1 MYLLTTLFTR
11 AAVGSWCCEASAD
24 HGAARMKTHSGAKTC
39 VLSRVLLVRR
49 ILEEG
54 RDRGE
59 VACSLGISLRTV
71 QKWLRRY
78 RLEGRQGL
86 QDRSSAPRG
95 RPQPWSAAA
104 VERVLQL
111 RRRGLTGVAVARTCG
126 VPRPTVSRILR
137 KHRLSR
143 QRDIEPSEPA
153 RRYEHAAPGD
163 LLHVDTKKLA
173 RIGRVGHRIDGDRS
187 KHVRGIGWEFVH
199 VCIDD
204 HSRLSYVEVLPD
216 ECKNTTEAF
225 LDRAFGFFA
234 ARGVRPSFTRPYRP
248 RTNGKAERFIQ
259 TALREWAYYQP
270 YSRSTQRTLALRRW
284 LHYYNHHRQHSALGG
299 RPPASRVNNLVRT
312 NN

>member
-1 MYLLTTLFTR
+1 
-11 AAVGSWCCEASAD
+11 
-24 HGAARMKTHSGAKTC
+24 MKTHSGAKTC

-95 RPQPWSAAA
+95 RPQQWSAAA
-104 VERVLQL
+104 V
-111 RRRGLTGVAVARTCG
+111 
-126 VPRPTVSRILR
+126 
-137 KHRLSR
+137 
-143 QRDIEPSEPA
+143 EPSEPA

-187 KHVRGIGWEFVH
+187 KHVRGIGWE
-199 VCIDD
+199 
-204 HSRLSYVEVLPD
+204 
-216 ECKNTTEAF
+216 
-225 LDRAFGFFA
+225 
-234 ARGVRPSFTRPYRP
+234 
-248 RTNGKAERFIQ
+248 
-259 TALREWAYYQP
+259 
-270 YSRSTQRTLALRRW
+270 
-284 LHYYNHHRQHSALGG
+284 
-299 RPPASRVNNLVRT
+299 
-312 NN
+312 

>member
-1 MYLLTTLFTR
+1 
-11 AAVGSWCCEASAD
+11 
-24 HGAARMKTHSGAKTC
+24 MKTHSGAKTC
-39 VLSRVLLVRR
+39 LSSRVLLVRR

-59 VACSLGISLRTV
+59 VASSLGISLRTV

-95 RPQPWSAAA
+95 RPQQWSAAA

-143 QRDIEPSEPA
+143 QCDIEPSEPA

-216 ECKNTTEAF
+216 ERKNTTEAF

-234 ARGVRPSFTRPYRP
+234 ARGVRPRRLLSDNGSAYRSRTIRRLCNSWGVRHSFTRPYRP

-299 RPPASRVNNLVRT
+299 RPPVSRVNNLVGT